1 MVPRRV
7 LSTTPAPRSRCFP
20 PSNGSLRHAVFFR
33 SQSFLLEEWGQPNT
47 EKNTPSASA
56 GAVLSLMMQHESAL
70 TVRAARAGGMPFPT
84 WEFDDEG
91 DSEDGE
97 SAGSDEVDSDDSDLG
112 GMSHDGDHVQ

>member
-1 MVPRRV
+1 
-7 LSTTPAPRSRCFP
+7 
-20 PSNGSLRHAVFFR
+20 
-33 SQSFLLEEWGQPNT
+33 
-47 EKNTPSASA
+47 
-56 GAVLSLMMQHESAL
+56 
-70 TVRAARAGGMPFPT
+70 MPFPT